1 MPAWKKALLVTAGVT
16 LITVGVIGTAV
27 LAADDLSGIG
37 VLDDVLIPVTV
48 GLVIVGASMVKNDGG
63 GS

>member
-27 LAADDLSGIG
+27 LAGDDVTGIG
-37 VLDDVLIPVTV
+37 VADDILIPVTV
-48 GLVIVGASMVKNDGG
+48 GLVVVGVGLVNNPGG